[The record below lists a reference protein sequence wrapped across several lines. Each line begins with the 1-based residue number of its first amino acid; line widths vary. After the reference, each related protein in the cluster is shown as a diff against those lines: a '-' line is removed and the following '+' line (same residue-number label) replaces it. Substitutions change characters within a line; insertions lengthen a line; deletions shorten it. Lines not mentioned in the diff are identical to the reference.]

1 MQRKSCCGNRLSEL
15 RKFYKVYAKEA
26 GSKMLAFL
34 CCFLGK
40 YPRNEQ
46 SKSLAYINVYWMILK
61 VEIGNNGS
69 MI

>member
-1 MQRKSCCGNRLSEL
+1 MGTDYPNCVNFIKFML
-15 RKFYKVYAKEA
+15 RK
-26 GSKMLAFL
+26 LAVKCWLF
-34 CCFLGK
+34 CVVFLGK